1 MTDISQDVQQRAA
14 EVTAD
19 ELLTRMG
26 YRTIG
31 PKARDRLSRVVADPL
46 LGLATPE
53 YDLHLASRA
62 FSEALCRALAMDPG
76 DYLPALDAI
85 EAYLEEER
93 QAYKPWLFVDT
104 GFKRADR
111 PGTALFI
118 LAMIESKR
126 RLHLPPD
133 TFRLPWEQQLQR
145 AQQLVR
151 QHMADTGGELKIWGR
166 IQRYL
171 FCYAEN
177 QMLELTPSG
186 DVVGDVSGTGIS
198 QASVTLKGKPL
209 PLPSPEGEGAT

>member
-14 EVTAD
+14 QVPAD

-31 PKARDRLSRVVADPL
+31 PKARDRLSRVLADPL

-53 YDLHLASRA
+53 YDFHLASRA
-62 FSEALCRALAMDPG
+62 FSQALCQALAMEPDE
-76 DYLPALDAI
+76 YLPALDAI

-104 GFKRADR
+104 GFKRSDR
-111 PGTALFI
+111 PGTAIFI

-126 RLHLPPD
+126 RLRLPPD

-145 AQQLVR
+145 AQQVVR

-171 FCYAEN
+171 FCYAED
-177 QMLELTPSG
+177 QMLELSPNG
-186 DVVGDVSGTGIS
+186 EVVGDASWTGIS

-209 PLPSPEGEGAT
+209 PLPTPVGEDAT

>member
-1 MTDISQDVQQRAA
+1 MTDISQDLQQRAA
-14 EVTAD
+14 EVPD
-19 ELLTRMG
+19 GELLTRMG

-31 PKARDRLSRVVADPL
+31 PKARDRLARVLSDPQ

-53 YDLHLASRA
+53 YDFHLASRA

-85 EAYLEEER
+85 EAHLEEAR
-93 QAYKPWLFVDT
+93 RAYKPWLFVDT
-104 GFKRADR
+104 GFKRSDR
-111 PGTALFI
+111 PGTAIFI
-118 LAMIESKR
+118 LAIMESTR
-126 RLHLPPD
+126 RLRLPPD

-151 QHMADTGGELKIWGR
+151 QHMADTGGELKVWGR

-171 FCYAEN
+171 FCYAED
-177 QMLELTPSG
+177 QMLELSPNG
-186 DVVGDVSGTGIS
+186 DVVGDASWTGIS

-209 PLPSPEGEGAT
+209 PLPTPEGDVAT

>member
-1 MTDISQDVQQRAA
+1 MTGLSQDLQQRAA
-14 EVTAD
+14 EVPAD

-26 YRTIG
+26 YHSVGT
-31 PKARDRLSRVVADPL
+31 KARDRLSRVLADPQ

-53 YDLHLASRA
+53 YDFHLASRA
-62 FSEALCRALAMDPG
+62 FSEALCHALAMEPD

-85 EAYLEEER
+85 EAHLEEER

-111 PGTALFI
+111 PGMPIFI
-118 LAMIESKR
+118 LAMIESTR
-126 RLHLPPD
+126 RLRLSPD

-145 AQQLVR
+145 AQQRVR

-171 FCYAEN
+171 FCYAED
-177 QMLELTPSG
+177 QMLELSPNG
-186 DVVGDVSGTGIS
+186 DVVGDASWTGIS

-209 PLPSPEGEGAT
+209 PLPTHEDDGAT